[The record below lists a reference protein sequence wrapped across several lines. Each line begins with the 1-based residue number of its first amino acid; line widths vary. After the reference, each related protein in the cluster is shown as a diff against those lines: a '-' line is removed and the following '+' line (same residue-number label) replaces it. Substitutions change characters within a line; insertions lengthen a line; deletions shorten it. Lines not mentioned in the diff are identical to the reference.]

1 MNKVLGIIGFAA
13 FGLGLILAI
22 IFGIVAPT
30 NYWVILVL
38 VILGII
44 IGALNITSKEMI
56 PLLLATIALIV
67 IGGVFEPIKVAGIGT
82 MVDNI
87 LKLVATL
94 MAPAAVIA
102 AVKTLWNVGF
112 PEKRKK

>member
-1 MNKVLGIIGFAA
+1 MNKALGMIGFIA
-13 FGLGLILAI
+13 FILGLALAI
-22 IFGIVAPT
+22 VFGIVAPT

-44 IGALNITSKEMI
+44 IGALNITGKEIM

-67 IGGVFEPIKVAGIGT
+67 VGGVFEPIKVIGIGA

-94 MAPAAVIA
+94 VAPAAVIA
-102 AVKTLWNVGF
+102 AVRALWQVGF
-112 PEKRKK
+112 PKG

>member
-1 MNKVLGIIGFAA
+1 MNKALGIIGFAA
-13 FGLGLILAI
+13 FILGLILAI

-44 IGALNITSKEMI
+44 IGALNITGKEIM

-67 IGGVFEPIKVAGIGT
+67 VGGVFEPIAVLGIGA

-102 AVKTLWNVGF
+102 AVRALWSVGF
-112 PEKRKK
+112 PGR

>member
-1 MNKVLGIIGFAA
+1 MNKTLGMIGFIA
-13 FGLGLILAI
+13 FILGLVLAI
-22 IFGIVAPT
+22 VFGIVAPT

-44 IGALNITSKEMI
+44 IGALNITGKEIM

-67 IGGVFEPIKVAGIGT
+67 VGGVFEPIKVIGIGA

-94 MAPAAVIA
+94 VAPAAVIA
-102 AVKTLWNVGF
+102 AVRALWQVGF
-112 PEKRKK
+112 PK

>member
-1 MNKVLGIIGFAA
+1 MNKALGIIGFAA
-13 FGLGLILAI
+13 FIIGLILAI
-22 IFGIVAPT
+22 IFGIVAPE
-30 NYWVILVL
+30 NYWVILIL
-38 VILGII
+38 VVLGII
-44 IGALNITSKEMI
+44 IGALNITGREIM

-67 IGGVFEPIKVAGIGT
+67 VGGVFEPISVLGIGA

-102 AVKTLWNVGF
+102 AVRALWSVGF
-112 PEKRKK
+112 PGR

>member
-1 MNKVLGIIGFAA
+1 MNKALAIIGFAA
-13 FGLGLILAI
+13 FILGIILAI

-44 IGALNITSKEMI
+44 IGFLNITSKEIM

-67 IGGVFEPIKVAGIGT
+67 VGGVFEPIAVLGMGII
-82 MVDNI
+82 VDNI

-102 AVKTLWNVGF
+102 AVRALWSVGF
-112 PEKRKK
+112 PSR

>member
-1 MNKVLGIIGFAA
+1 MNKALGIIGFAA
-13 FGLGLILAI
+13 FILGIILAI

-30 NYWVILVL
+30 NYWVIVVL

-44 IGALNITSKEMI
+44 IGFLNITSKEIM

-67 IGGVFEPIKVAGIGT
+67 VGGVFEPIAVLGIGII
-82 MVDNI
+82 VDNI

-102 AVKTLWNVGF
+102 AVRALWSVGF
-112 PEKRKK
+112 PGR